1 MMGLMVI
8 FLWLPVHH
16 GVKGNEMT
24 EGKAKEATK
33 RPLMDMDISVSRTDI
48 ENRIRHKNERNVTK
62 AVGGGDERAMV

>member
-1 MMGLMVI
+1 
-8 FLWLPVHH
+8 
-16 GVKGNEMT
+16 MT

-62 AVGGGDERAMV
+62 AMGGRDERAMV